1 MHFAAPLP
9 EVVPQPDRTYA
20 DAEAQVG
27 EGKSEDEFSYPP
39 TSPIKTSQQEV
50 SDDEMT
56 KGQPAPAGAAPQG
69 SGQPV
74 VLDEA
79 PGAGTKRTNE
89 PSGGE
94 AAASPTKKQA
104 LPSPTV
110 MKRAPEIPAEALD
123 PRVQPDPGGDEEN
136 PEGGVLQVS
145 QVFTHVDEASP
156 ELPEQSYIHLEE
168 DVSLNTGLEDHPDT
182 WTDEKW
188 VAESLKGKAKGLSRL
203 KHYGVYVAVQREER
217 HDPMGRNPQV
227 QEWKVGHKVPVCCP

>member
-39 TSPIKTSQQEV
+39 TSPIKTPQQEV

-56 KGQPAPAGAAPQG
+56 KGQPAPAGAGPQR

-89 PSGGE
+89 SSGGE

-156 ELPEQSYIHLEE
+156 ELLEESYIHLEE

-182 WTDEKW
+182 WTDEQW
-188 VAESLKGKAKGLSRL
+188 VAESLKGKAKELSRL
-203 KHYGVYVAVQREER
+203 KHYGVYVAVQREVR